1 MNIELLEA
9 LAIGQ
14 RENHKKN
21 LDRLAKERA
30 ELLNRLYEIDRRIVK
45 EAQEFE
51 RMDCFLGGK

>member
-14 RENHKKN
+14 RENHKNN

-30 ELLNRLYEIDRRIVK
+30 ELLNRLYEIDRRIVL
-45 EAQEFE
+45 EAQQHE